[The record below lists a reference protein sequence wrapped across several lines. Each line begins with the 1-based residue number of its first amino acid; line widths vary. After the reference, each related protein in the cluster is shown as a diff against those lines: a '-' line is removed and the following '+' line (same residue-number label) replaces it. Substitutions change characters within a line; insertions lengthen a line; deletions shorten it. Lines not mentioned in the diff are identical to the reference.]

1 MGLLWAYRAHVLHS
15 IYSMIALRV
24 ATFEHEEEQGIANL
38 AWCFAQLKVQ
48 VSPSYTRALRLRQ
61 APVMN
66 VLADA
71 VVEFTLQGLANAWN
85 SS

>member
-48 VSPSYTRALRLRQ
+48 VSLYTRALRLRQ

-71 VVEFTLQGLANAWN
+71 VVEFTLQGLANAWI